1 MKLRLLLPALAVA
14 ALATMFSAGEAQAF
28 GHLFG
33 RHHGC
38 CAPEPTCCE
47 PEPTC
52 CAPEPSCCAPEPT
65 CCEPEPSCCEPASC
79 CGHKHCRPFG
89 GFFKRLFAH
98 KHRCCAPACE
108 TSCCAP
114 EPSCGCAAEPSC
126 GCN

>member
-1 MKLRLLLPALAVA
+1 MKLRLLVPALAVA
-14 ALATMFSAGEAQAF
+14 ALATMFSAGEAKAF

-38 CAPEPTCCE
+38 GCCEQTCCE

-52 CAPEPSCCAPEPT
+52 CAPEPSCCAPEP
-65 CCEPEPSCCEPASC
+65 SCCEPAPC

-98 KHRCCAPACE
+98 KHRCCAPACD
-108 TSCCAP
+108 SCCAP

>member
-33 RHHGC
+33 RHHGGC
-38 CAPEPTCCE
+38 CEQTCCTPEPSCCE

-52 CAPEPSCCAPEPT
+52 CTPEPSCCE
-65 CCEPEPSCCEPASC
+65 EPASC

-108 TSCCAP
+108 TSCCTP
-114 EPSCGCAAEPSC
+114 EPSCGCAAESSC